1 MNAIRQ
7 LDLVGQIV
15 VIGIAK
21 RLEEIFYPGD
31 PVPLY
36 LDKNTSSLKIIQHL
50 RNEAHR
56 FGISFHRDKRSK
68 GALVSQLT
76 SIPGIGDKSME
87 SLMLQFRSLSG
98 IKSAT
103 LEELTGVVG
112 AARAKAIVEFFSKEE
127 TQK

>member
-1 MNAIRQ
+1 
-7 LDLVGQIV
+7 
-15 VIGIAK
+15 
-21 RLEEIFYPGD
+21 
-31 PVPLY
+31 
-36 LDKNTSSLKIIQHL
+36 
-50 RNEAHR
+50 
-56 FGISFHRDKRSK
+56 
-68 GALVSQLT
+68 
-76 SIPGIGDKSME
+76 ME